1 MGELK
6 IITFN
11 LTVISFESSTLCMSQ
26 FNSEQIYLESIEA
39 KKNYL
44 ENKIQFLT
52 VGFEMG

>member
-39 KKNYL
+39 KKKLFREQN
-44 ENKIQFLT
+44 T
-52 VGFEMG
+52 VSNCRL